1 MIYYYNQDI
10 EFELFHQEQIS
21 SWIIDTF
28 HKEGISKEIELSI
41 IFNSDEALLEIN
53 KQFLNH
59 DFYTDIIT
67 FPLDETEEEL
77 TAELYIS
84 IDRIRD
90 NAETLNISFE
100 EELHRVIIH
109 GVLHLCGFGDKTEEE
124 EQEMRKKENFHLE
137 KLSL

>member
-1 MIYYYNQDI
+1 MINYYNQDI
-10 EFELFHQEQIS
+10 EFELFHEEQIS
-21 SWIIDTF
+21 SWIKDTF
-28 HKEGISKEIELSI
+28 HAEGITKEIELNI

-67 FPLDETEEEL
+67 FPLDETDEEL

-90 NAETLNISFE
+90 NAESLEVSFE
-100 EELHRVIIH
+100 TELHRVIIH
-109 GVLHLCGFGDKTEEE
+109 GVLHLCGFGDKTEKE
-124 EQEMRKKENFHLE
+124 EQEMRNRENIYLKKLVY
-137 KLSL
+137 